1 MLNASL
7 ILLNILL
14 YTMQTLFFKMYAD
27 RYPGKARHASYV
39 YLSVGGIFAAFVSYA
54 VNGFN
59 FEFNTL
65 TFIFGVI
72 EAAVFFLY
80 YYSFN
85 LASGSGPYSIVM
97 LFSVVGGMCIPI
109 LTSFIAFGEAPSVW
123 QILCYLVV
131 FCASW
136 FVVKKPEE
144 NENKV
149 KTKKGFFIAVSV
161 VGFVN
166 GLFGGII
173 NLQHA
178 YTGASQKDE
187 MLIYTYLLTALF
199 SLFFLVFQNKKEIGP
214 VFKQTRGSFLFMV
227 LAAVVAAS
235 AVNMLVFIAEFINVN
250 LLWTFNSSG
259 VLVFSV
265 IASAIIFK
273 EKMSRQNIIACA
285 VIAVML
291 VVISVV

>member
-1 MLNASL
+1 M
-7 ILLNILL
+7 
-14 YTMQTLFFKMYAD
+14 
-27 RYPGKARHASYV
+27 
-39 YLSVGGIFAAFVSYA
+39 SYA

-131 FCASW
+131 FGASW

-250 LLWTFNSSG
+250 LLWTFNNSG